1 MSPPVLSCQIPR
13 SAHPAFRPAPAH
25 IPEADTVET
34 VALEHVVLTSEGDP
48 GNGYGVE
55 HAHTLDGLSGGH
67 KSCSTSSTP
76 PAESV
81 RLTHG
86 GRASVEAHARAR
98 EVLAQR
104 EAERQAF
111 LRRVQYVDPRTRKA

>member
-25 IPEADTVET
+25 ITEADTVQT

-48 GNGYGVE
+48 GNGYGVDR
-55 HAHTLDGLSGGH
+55 HTRSVNGLSDGR
-67 KSCSTSSTP
+67 KPDPQLDTP
-76 PAESV
+76 VAESV
-81 RLTHG
+81 TL
-86 GRASVEAHARAR
+86 SEVEREMAR
-98 EVLAQR
+98 QNW
-104 EAERQAF
+104 